1 MPTTL
6 TKKPLK
12 SRIRA
17 GDWPWLS
24 PWLIIGS
31 VSLLAVILTVI
42 AFRNLHRE
50 RRYMETSLSAQAH
63 MLMESLEAASRT
75 GMMGRMGWGR
85 NLLQMLMEQ
94 TAQEPHVL
102 YLRLVDRKG
111 RVILSSNPQEAG
123 QEMPPQS
130 PAEAG
135 GHAFSDFQGKKA
147 FEVSRP
153 YEPWARCTVT
163 GRGPCSED
171 RGGPGTGMGRGS
183 AGERANL
190 FPEAGPLRLVVGLDA
205 TPLQEALRQDLAHN
219 ALLLSILFL
228 LGATGLIALF
238 WAHGYRLARQSLR
251 TMQVMTEAIFARM
264 PVGLIATDRHGII
277 RRTNPAARSLL
288 GSRVAPGQRLTD
300 LPALES
306 LRHRLQNGEDPI
318 EDNIVCDSERERPLP
333 LLIHATAIKDP
344 GGDMAGFAFLLSDM
358 TAVHTLEQKLR
369 RHERLAALGKLA
381 SGVAHEIRNPL
392 SSIKGFAAILAR
404 KAGDDPTAQDVARTM
419 THEVDRLNRVIS
431 ELLEFARPAELDPKP
446 VRLRDIIQHSLKL
459 VEKDA
464 HHAGVR
470 LGVEI
475 VPPDLEAV
483 LDADRFA
490 QVLLNLYLNAIQA
503 MDRGGSLT
511 VRASMDQGMLR
522 VSVEDS
528 GPGIAP
534 EALGHI
540 FDPYFTTKPN
550 GVGLGLSIVHKIV
563 EAHGGE
569 IFVDGADGDGT
580 RFVIR
585 IPQREE
591 AAAHHRIDPRDGDV
605 GWGER
610 SQPQRNPIFQ
620 TPDGACREG
629 SKPRTT

>member
-1 MPTTL
+1 MPTTQ
-6 TKKPLK
+6 TKERTKP
-12 SRIRA
+12 RIIS
-17 GDWPWLS
+17 GDSPWLS

-31 VSLLAVILTVI
+31 VSLLAVILAVI
-42 AFRNLHRE
+42 AFGHLDRE
-50 RRYMETSLSAQAH
+50 KRFMETSLAAQAH
-63 MLMESLEAASRT
+63 MLMESLEAGSRT

-85 NLLQMLMEQ
+85 NHLQMLMEQ

-102 YLRLVDRKG
+102 YLRLVDQKG
-111 RVILSSNPQEAG
+111 RVVLSSNPEEVG

-130 PAEAG
+130 PAEAE
-135 GHAFSDFQGKKA
+135 GHAFSNFQGKKA

-153 YEPWARCTVT
+153 YEPWARCAVT
-163 GRGPCSED
+163 ARGPCSED
-171 RGGPGTGMGRGS
+171 RGGYGPGMGRGPG
-183 AGERANL
+183 GERANP

-251 TMQVMTEAIFARM
+251 TMQRMTEAIFARM
-264 PVGLIATDRHGII
+264 PIGLIATDAQGII
-277 RRTNPAARSLL
+277 RRTNGAAQSLF
-288 GSRVAPGQRLTD
+288 GSRAAAGQNLTA
-300 LPALES
+300 LPALEA
-306 LRHRLQNGEDPI
+306 LRHRLEKGEDPI
-318 EDNIVCDSERERPLP
+318 EENIVCATPQGKPLP
-333 LLIHATAIKDP
+333 LLIHATALKDP
-344 GGDMAGFAFLLSDM
+344 GEEIAGFAFLLSDM
-358 TAVHTLEQKLR
+358 TALHTLEQKLR

-464 HHAGVR
+464 HHAGVHF
-470 LGVEI
+470 GVDI

-503 MDRGGSLT
+503 MDSGGALT
-511 VRASMDQGMLR
+511 VRASMDRGELR
-522 VSVEDS
+522 VAVEDT
-528 GPGIAP
+528 GPGISP

-569 IFVDGADGDGT
+569 IAVDRADGDGT

-585 IPQREE
+585 IPQRDTTP
-591 AAAHHRIDPRDGDV
+591 ADHREV
-605 GWGER
+605 E
-610 SQPQRNPIFQ
+610 S
-620 TPDGACREG
+620 A
-629 SKPRTT
+629 

>member
-1 MPTTL
+1 MHTNRR
-6 TKKPLK
+6 KKAIK
-12 SRIRA
+12 TRIFA
-17 GDWPWLS
+17 GDSPWLS

-31 VSLLAVILTVI
+31 VSLLAVILAVI
-42 AFRNLHRE
+42 ALRNLDRE
-50 RRYMETSLSAQAH
+50 KRFMQTSLTTLAH
-63 MLMESLEAASRT
+63 VLMESLEAGSRT
-75 GMMGRMGWGR
+75 GMLGRMGWGR
-85 NLLQMLMEQ
+85 GHLQLLMEQ
-94 TAQEPHVL
+94 MAQEPHVL
-102 YLRLVDRKG
+102 YLRLVDQKG
-111 RVILSSNPQEAG
+111 RVVVSSNPQEAG
-123 QEMPPQS
+123 REIPPTGPS
-130 PAEAG
+130 EAG

-147 FEVSRP
+147 FELTRP
-153 YEPWARCTVT
+153 FDPWARCALAP
-163 GRGPCSED
+163 RSPCSDD
-171 RGGPGTGMGRGS
+171 RGAHAPGMGHGPG
-183 AGERANL
+183 GERANP

-219 ALLLSILFL
+219 VLLLAILFL
-228 LGATGLIALF
+228 LGAAGLIALF
-238 WAHGYRLARQSLR
+238 WAHGYRLARKSLR
-251 TMQVMTEAIFARM
+251 TMQAMTDAIFARM
-264 PVGLIATDRHGII
+264 PIGLIATDRRGII
-277 RRTNPAARSLL
+277 RRTNPAAASLL
-288 GSRVAPGQRLTD
+288 GPRAGPGQTLD
-300 LPALES
+300 ALPALES
-306 LRHRLQNGEDPI
+306 LRRRLEKGEDPV
-318 EDNIVCDSERERPLP
+318 EDNIVCDAEHGKKSLP
-333 LLIHATAIKDP
+333 LLIHATGIKGPDEETS
-344 GGDMAGFAFLLSDM
+344 GFVFLLSDM

-446 VRLRDIIQHSLKL
+446 VRLRDIIRHSLKL

-464 HHAGVR
+464 HHAGVQ
-470 LGVEI
+470 LAVDI

-503 MDRGGSLT
+503 MERGGALT
-511 VRASMDQGMLR
+511 VRALMEPGVLR
-522 VSVEDS
+522 VEVEDS

-563 EAHGGE
+563 EAHGGD
-569 IFVDGADGDGT
+569 IFVDKAGGDGT

-585 IPQREE
+585 IPQKDAADASELIRPQGKPTRQDEE
-591 AAAHHRIDPRDGDV
+591 TGLMA
-605 GWGER
+605 
-610 SQPQRNPIFQ
+610 S
-620 TPDGACREG
+620 
-629 SKPRTT
+629 